1 MTKKQ
6 AFEMGFRHITDLAAM
21 NRIASIVKERDDD
34 AEAAALMEAWRD
46 GAMAARAMIER
57 ETATLQ

>member
-6 AFEMGFRHITDLAAM
+6 AFEMGYRHIADLAAM
-21 NRIASIVKERDDD
+21 NRIAAIVNARDDD
-34 AEAAALMEAWRD
+34 PEAAALMAAWRD